1 MDAAIYVRV
10 STAAQEEDG
19 TSLDTQ
25 EAACRRY
32 ATERGWSVD
41 DAHVYREQFSGY
53 TRERPLL
60 SQLRT
65 ALRDKEVDAVV
76 IYAID
81 RLSRNQT
88 DLAILVDEMQKTGR
102 QLACVTEQFE
112 DSAIG
117 KFIMTARAFAAELE
131 REKIRERTQ
140 RGRREA
146 AKRGKLPGGGHN
158 LYGYRYM
165 KGEGRREID
174 PETALVVREIFRLYV
189 EDGLSLWNLAQRL
202 TEMGIPSPTGN
213 KQWRQA
219 TLSGIL
225 RNTVYIGEEY
235 AFKTVRVAAK
245 KRRNPQTE
253 RGSAQRRPREDW
265 IPVPGATPRLI
276 SDELFNRA
284 HDRLKHNLAFSQRNV
299 KYDYLLRG
307 RIRCGKCGYIYS
319 GKTRIHTWKNG
330 TITRYQGYTC
340 RSEVNRYSTCDAPQI
355 KLEAVDD
362 AVWTYVQQLLQDPA
376 RILTELERQRGQQAE
391 TNTEQDLA
399 TVRDKLARLASR
411 ERKLLNLA
419 LSVDD
424 DDEGATL
431 FRNEQQTIK
440 KQRRELHSEGE
451 RINSRMQRHMVTAET
466 IADVE
471 AYCNRVRT
479 NLSGFTLDEKRLA
492 LEALNI
498 TVTVQDHGKSLQIDG
513 YVPHASITFMQS
525 ARPACAPPARS
536 HI

>member
-1 MDAAIYVRV
+1 MMEAAIYVRV

-25 EAACRRY
+25 EAACRKY
-32 ATERGWSVD
+32 ATERGWSVN
-41 DAHVYREQFSGY
+41 DAYVYREQFSGY

-60 SQLRT
+60 SQLRA
-65 ALRDKEVDAVV
+65 ALRGKEVDAVI

-88 DLAILVDEMQKTGR
+88 DLAILVDEMQKTGNL
-102 QLACVTEQFE
+102 LACVTEQFE

-158 LYGYRYM
+158 LYGYHYI

-174 PETALVVREIFRLYV
+174 PETAPVVQEIFRLYV
-189 EDGLSLWNLAQRL
+189 EEGLSLWNLALRL
-202 TEMGIPSPTGN
+202 TEMGIPTPTGN

-219 TLSGIL
+219 TLSIIL

-253 RGSAQRRPREDW
+253 RGSAQRRPREEW
-265 IPVPGATPRLI
+265 IPIPGATPRLI
-276 SDELFNRA
+276 SNDVFQRA
-284 HDRLKHNLAFSQRNV
+284 QDRLKHNLAFSQRNT

-319 GKTRIHTWKNG
+319 GKTRVHNCKNG
-330 TITRYQGYTC
+330 AVSLYRGYVC
-340 RSEVNRYSTCDAPQI
+340 RSEVNRYSTCDAPQVSV
-355 KLEAVDD
+355 EAVDD
-362 AVWTYVQQLLQDPA
+362 AVWQYVRQVLEDPSLIVA
-376 RILTELERQRGQQAE
+376 ELERQRGQQDGVCV
-391 TNTEQDLA
+391 NQGLA
-399 TVRDKLARLASR
+399 TVRSQLERLAAR
-411 ERKLLNLA
+411 ERRLLNLA
-419 LSVDD
+419 LSFDD
-424 DDEGATL
+424 DDECVVV
-431 FRNEQQTIK
+431 FRDEQQAIK
-440 KQRRELHSEGE
+440 KQREQFQVEEARLLSQ
-451 RINSRMQRHMVTAET
+451 IQQQIVTAET
-466 IADVE
+466 VADVE
-471 AYCNRVRT
+471 AYCTRVSA
-479 NLSGFTLDEKRLA
+479 NLAAFTLEEKQQA

-498 TVTVQDHGKSLQIDG
+498 LVTVEGNGKSLRVNG
-513 YVPHASITFMQS
+513 HVPHASITFMHS
-525 ARPACAPPARS
+525 ARPACAPPVR
-536 HI
+536 